1 MDADI
6 VRAWRL
12 VVILSLAGIV
22 WATLLPLIARW
33 PG

>member
-6 VRAWRL
+6 VRAWRA

-22 WATLLPLIARW
+22 WAALLPLIARW